1 MTDYATRRTMMVD
14 GQVRPADV
22 TKFPIIQAM
31 LHLPRERFVPSD
43 LAETAYMDDNLTL
56 GPGRVIAAP
65 RTLAKML
72 DALNIGPRDLVLDIG
87 CGLGYSTA
95 VAARLAEAVVG
106 VEEDADIAAEAP
118 AALASV
124 GADNAAITQ
133 APLTEGDPASGPFDV
148 LLIQGGIE
156 LFPDTLRDRLKEGGR
171 AAALFMDGPLGVAR
185 LGLRQGDHMVWRDI
199 FNAAA
204 PVLPGFARAPAF
216 TF

>member
-22 TKFPIIQAM
+22 TKFPIIEAM
-31 LHLPRERFVPSD
+31 LRLPRERFVPPGM
-43 LAETAYMDDNLTL
+43 AETAYMDDNLTL
-56 GPGRVIAAP
+56 APGRVLPAP

-87 CGLGYSTA
+87 CGMGYSTA

-106 VEEDADIAAEAP
+106 VEEDPELAAEAP
-118 AALASV
+118 GALASV
-124 GADNAAITQ
+124 AADNAVITQ
-133 APLTEGDPASGPFDV
+133 APLSEGDPASGPYDV
-148 LLIQGGIE
+148 LMIQGGIE
-156 LFPDTLRDRLKEGGR
+156 LFPDALRAQLKDGGR
-171 AAALFMDGPLGVAR
+171 AVCLFMDGPLGVAR
-185 LGLRQGDHMVWRDI
+185 LGSRQGDHMVWRDM

-204 PVLPGFARAPAF
+204 PVLPGFGRAPAF